1 MGPPSAQGSARGA
14 RAALALDLGCAVRP
28 CMGRKFGAV
37 GLSGSHASLVRCS
50 ACSDAQ
56 RNAAAATF
64 LAHLPPACK
73 CRWPLTQRWHLC
85 KSVGAGYVWLA
96 ARLRVALDRSSL
108 HLPPHL
114 PGTALHRLWQ
124 SHLPCG
130 RVATGR
136 ELPASGTRRYSA
148 SGPLGCRYNP
158 QYDQIIIT
166 ASSDC
171 NVCPPPTPSAPRT
184 PRPLLSPLVRALPSP
199 CPHAR
204 HGVVNT
210 AD

>member
-1 MGPPSAQGSARGA
+1 MLRLCVAR
-14 RAALALDLGCAVRP
+14 
-28 CMGRKFGAV
+28 
-37 GLSGSHASLVRCS
+37 LVPTR
-50 ACSDAQ
+50 
-56 RNAAAATF
+56 REMP
-64 LAHLPPACK
+64 LPPHSLHIC
-73 CRWPLTQRWHLC
+73 L
-85 KSVGAGYVWLA
+85 WLA
-96 ARLRVALDRSSL
+96 NAGGRSLRGGTSAKVWAPAMFGLLLACASHWIGALCICRQDC
-108 HLPPHL
+108 PHL
-114 PGTALHRLWQ
+114 PGTALHRLWR

-136 ELPASGTRRYSA
+136 ELPASGTRRYRA

-171 NVCPPPTPSAPRT
+171 NVCPPPTPSAPRA
-184 PRPLLSPLVRALPSP
+184 PPPLLSPLARALPSP

-204 HGVVNT
+204 HGVVHT